1 MSKFPFLANARIGL
15 GGTAVLVSSAFLV
28 LLIVWSLWAELDQV
42 SRAPG
47 QVIPSGRV
55 QLVQSNEGGVI
66 TDIMVREGDIVKA
79 GQLLVK
85 LDDISIRAAVDEAK
99 GKVASLLSSQTRIN
113 AELFNRPLTF
123 PDEVDDFPEFKSNQT
138 LLYRRRRQALDD
150 QLNALNNMLRL
161 ASRELSM
168 NQPLLA
174 AGDIS
179 EADIIRLQRGVVD
192 IESQIVNV
200 RNSYTQDLQTEYTRT
215 EEELVSG
222 REILAQRLE
231 SLRGTE
237 IRAPAA
243 GIVKNVR
250 LTTIGGVLRPSD
262 EVLTVVPSGDTL
274 IVEAKVSPADIAYI
288 RMGQGASIRFDA
300 YDSSIYGAAEG
311 VVTFISPD
319 TISEQ
324 TGDGDLVYYRVYL
337 SVDTSPMSAIRAD
350 ELVAVQ
356 AGMTSS
362 VEIQTGKNT
371 VFNYLTKPI
380 TKTLDEALK
389 EK

>member
-1 MSKFPFLANARIGL
+1 MSKFRFLANARIGL
-15 GGTAVLVSSAFLV
+15 GGTAVLVSTAFLV

-66 TDIMVREGDIVKA
+66 TDILVREGDIVKA

-85 LDDISIRAAVDEAK
+85 LDDVSIRAGVDEAR

-113 AELFNRPLTF
+113 AELFNRPLIF
-123 PDEVDDFPEFKSNQT
+123 PEEVAGFPEFKSNQT
-138 LLYRRRRQALDD
+138 LLYRRRREALDD
-150 QLNALNNMLRL
+150 QLNALNSMLVL
-161 ASRELSM
+161 ARRELAM
-168 NQPLLA
+168 NEPLLA

-179 EADIIRLQRGVVD
+179 EADVIRLKRGVVD

-200 RNSYTQDLQTEYTRT
+200 QNTYTQDLQTEYTRT
-215 EEELVSG
+215 EEELVSA

-288 RMGQGASIRFDA
+288 RKGQGASIRFDA
-300 YDSSIYGAAEG
+300 YDSSIYGSAEG

-337 SVDTSPMSAIRAD
+337 SVDTSPMSAIQAD
-350 ELVAVQ
+350 EPVVVQ

-362 VEIQTGKNT
+362 VEILTGKNT

>member
-1 MSKFPFLANARIGL
+1 MNKLRNLAKGRIGL
-15 GGTAVLVSSAFLV
+15 GGTTVLVSSAFLI
-28 LLIVWSLWAELDQV
+28 LLILWSLWAELDQV

-55 QLVQSNEGGVI
+55 QLLQSNEGGVI
-66 TDIMVREGDIVKA
+66 TDILIREGDVVKQ

-85 LDDISIRAAVDEAK
+85 LDDISIKAAVDEAK
-99 GKVASLLSSQTRIN
+99 GKVASLLSSMTRIN
-113 AELFNRPLTF
+113 AELFNRPLKF
-123 PDEVDDFPEFKSNQT
+123 PDEVRDFPEFVSNQT

-150 QLNALNNMLRL
+150 QLNALNNMLNL
-161 ASRELSM
+161 ARRELEM

-179 EADIIRLQRGVVD
+179 EADFIRLQRGVVD

-200 RNSYTQDLQTEYTRT
+200 QNSYTQDLQTEYTRT
-215 EEELVSG
+215 EEELVSA

-231 SLRGTE
+231 SLRATE

-262 EVLTVVPSGDTL
+262 EVLTVVPSGDVL
-274 IVEAKVSPADIAYI
+274 IVEAKVSPADIAYV
-288 RMGQGASIRFDA
+288 RKGQGASIRFDA

-311 VVTFISPD
+311 EVTYISPD
-319 TISEQ
+319 TITEQ
-324 TGDGDLVYYRVYL
+324 SSDGDLVYYRVYL
-337 SVDTSPMSAIRAD
+337 SVDTSPMVAIQED
-350 ELVAVQ
+350 ESIAIQ

-362 VEIQTGKNT
+362 VEIMTGKNT
-371 VFNYLTKPI
+371 VFNYITKPI
-380 TKTLDEALK
+380 TKTLDEAFK